1 MEPRQAAAQALDWAE
16 DGKTALVFGPEDNGL
31 STGELDRCFVSVCI
45 PTTPAASLNLAQAVM
60 VAAYE
65 MRLAALAGESEPAGN
80 ENRPPAPLPASQ
92 AELAGL
98 REHLIKALAA
108 VGVIPADNPEHFY
121 RPFKNVLERAGVSSR
136 EVRALRG
143 VARQILWL
151 SGQIKKP

>member
-1 MEPRQAAAQALDWAE
+1 MEPRAAAARALNWAK
-16 DGKTALVFGPEDNGL
+16 DGKAALVFGPEDNGL

-45 PTTPAASLNLAQAVM
+45 PTSQAASLNLAQAVM

-65 MRLAALAGESEPAGN
+65 VRLAALAGESQPAGN

-98 REHLIKALAA
+98 KEHLIEAMVA
-108 VGVIPADNPEHFY
+108 VGVIPADNPEHFF
-121 RPFKNVLERAGVSSR
+121 RPFKTVLERAGVSSR

-143 VARQILWL
+143 VARQVLWL